1 MNKGIIVERL
11 IRCRDLFES
20 HQLGARI
27 ATKRIRLTSSIQI
40 AWASGLALKMMF
52 RDLVVL
58 QHLPKRGVRLW
69 SVVRIGVHHLL
80 FKEVGDR
87 VSLRTGT
94 GTSNQFGVPK
104 GTRTYVDAKT
114 PRNNRDRGLSLP
126 LADGGFNVI
135 EVSGYR

>member
-1 MNKGIIVERL
+1 
-11 IRCRDLFES
+11 
-20 HQLGARI
+20 
-27 ATKRIRLTSSIQI
+27 
-40 AWASGLALKMMF
+40 MF

-94 GTSNQFGVPK
+94 ETSNQFGVPK
-104 GTRTYVDAKT
+104 GTRTYVDAENI
-114 PRNNRDRGLSLP
+114 RASADCALSLP
-126 LADGGFNVI
+126 LAGGKVQL
-135 EVSGYR
+135 SGLVH

>member
-20 HQLGARI
+20 HQLRARI
-27 ATKRIRLTSSIQI
+27 ATKRIRLTCPIQI
-40 AWASGLALKMMF
+40 AWSSGMALKMMF

-69 SVVRIGVHHLL
+69 SVVRIGVHLLL

-87 VSLRTGT
+87 VSLRTDT
-94 GTSNQFGVPK
+94 
-104 GTRTYVDAKT
+104 
-114 PRNNRDRGLSLP
+114 
-126 LADGGFNVI
+126 
-135 EVSGYR
+135 

>member
-1 MNKGIIVERL
+1 M
-11 IRCRDLFES
+11 
-20 HQLGARI
+20 
-27 ATKRIRLTSSIQI
+27 
-40 AWASGLALKMMF
+40 ALKTMF

-69 SVVRIGVHHLL
+69 SVVRIGVHLLL

-104 GTRTYVDAKT
+104 RFSY
-114 PRNNRDRGLSLP
+114 
-126 LADGGFNVI
+126 LA
-135 EVSGYR
+135 VSTQAHELTDNLLG